1 MLLSPPPPN
10 SFFIS
15 LEHWTVLLESGLT
28 GGLQD
33 SIGLLQSP
41 LIHHAGEN
49 KTTQHQESIRG
60 SSGQYVSSLSPPGGN
75 QNFSSES
82 GGPERWT
89 ELPTTQPTPPM
100 SGASV
105 L

>member
-1 MLLSPPPPN
+1 MLLPPPPN

-15 LEHWTVLLESGLT
+15 LEHWTVLLESGLI

-49 KTTQHQESIRG
+49 KTTQHQDSIRG
-60 SSGQYVSSLSPPGGN
+60 SSGQYVSRLRPLGGD
-75 QNFSSES
+75 QNFSSP
-82 GGPERWT
+82 GGPEHWI
-89 ELPTTQPTPPM
+89 ESPTTQPPSPM